1 MQLRNFQK
9 GKPEGY
15 GKNGGRPTQE
25 QIQALIK
32 SRGVRI
38 SSVDNDKLG
47 MKSPFMKKPNL
58 PDYMKANLVNNAIFH
73 SQFDAT
79 IVEKDNLDMAKQLL
93 GNEPATRI
101 GLPEESFDKRYY

>member
-25 QIQALIK
+25 QIQALFK

-38 SSVDNDKLG
+38 SSVNHETQG

-58 PDYMKANLVNNAIFH
+58 KDYMKASLVNNAIFH
-73 SQFDAT
+73 SQFDPT
-79 IVEKDNLDMAKQLL
+79 IMDKDNLDMAKQ
-93 GNEPATRI
+93 
-101 GLPEESFDKRYY
+101 